1 MRATVEGMGTA
12 GDDPILAQMVEL
24 LPRLR
29 RFALLL
35 TGSAAEADDL
45 VQATCERA
53 IVRLDAWVR
62 GTTLDRW
69 LFKILHNLHR
79 NQRRDGANRLR
90 LVEAHGATEEHLMDG
105 ARAAEAHTALQEV
118 RARVLELP
126 QEQRS
131 VLMLVAIEGYTYQET
146 AELLEIPIGTVT
158 SRLARARDALRAS
171 MALPAHEAE
180 LV

>member
-1 MRATVEGMGTA
+1 MATA
-12 GDDPILAQMVEL
+12 GDDPILAQMVAL

-35 TGSAAEADDL
+35 TGSTAEADDL

-53 IVRLDAWVR
+53 MVRLDAWVR
-62 GTTLDRW
+62 GSALDRW

-90 LVEAHGATEEHLMDG
+90 LVEAHGATQEHLVDG
-105 ARAAEAHTALQEV
+105 ARAAETRTEFNEV
-118 RARVLELP
+118 RQRVLALP
-126 QEQRS
+126 AEQRA
-131 VLMLVAIEGYTYQET
+131 VLNLVAIEGYSYQE
-146 AELLEIPIGTVT
+146 AADLLDVPIGTVT

-171 MALPAHEAE
+171 LATPALEAE
-180 LV
+180 LT

>member
-1 MRATVEGMGTA
+1 
-12 GDDPILAQMVEL
+12 
-24 LPRLR
+24 
-29 RFALLL
+29 
-35 TGSAAEADDL
+35 
-45 VQATCERA
+45 
-53 IVRLDAWVR
+53 
-62 GTTLDRW
+62 
-69 LFKILHNLHR
+69 
-79 NQRRDGANRLR
+79 
-90 LVEAHGATEEHLMDG
+90 MDG